1 MATKSSL
8 TLVAVFALVSMK
20 KMPLSLAYDSAS
32 SGSTLRFEFRSD
44 LLQALLQGTADHHGA
59 GRGDA
64 DQQHSSTPQ
73 LHQPPLSFAG
83 IVWRSQWRGCS
94 PAGTMVNRWERF
106 RSALAQMP
114 PWQLQR
120 RRAAVAVG
128 LGLLSWL
135 LRPWPPMVWL
145 PGWVVGGLLLW
156 GAIELWLLAWRPQ
169 RWR

>member
-1 MATKSSL
+1 
-8 TLVAVFALVSMK
+8 
-20 KMPLSLAYDSAS
+20 
-32 SGSTLRFEFRSD
+32 
-44 LLQALLQGTADHHGA
+44 
-59 GRGDA
+59 
-64 DQQHSSTPQ
+64 
-73 LHQPPLSFAG
+73 
-83 IVWRSQWRGCS
+83 
-94 PAGTMVNRWERF
+94 MVKRWERF

-135 LRPWPPMVWL
+135 LRPWPPMVLL